1 MTSGKLYA
9 ILKDNKGTSFP
20 LIIAVTLALVIIFCG
35 ISEYVRL
42 VIIAQ
47 GVRDAVQSAVISVVN
62 DSYDD
67 VYHGVREGYAGA
79 YVPSAND
86 FKESLDYGNVYGRL
100 DELLGLKSSGSY
112 HVKYAAGEAVEFK
125 LSGLSVNLDNMPL
138 APGSP
143 DNAHGFLAD
152 TTIRLEV
159 PVRFEGKLLPP
170 MRINLR
176 VQAKYMPLF

>member
-1 MTSGKLYA
+1 MTSGKLCA
-9 ILKDNKGTSFP
+9 ILKDNKGTAFP

-35 ISEYVRL
+35 ISEYIRL
-42 VIIAQ
+42 AIIAQ

-79 YVPSAND
+79 FVPSANN
-86 FKESLDYGNVYGRL
+86 FQESLDYGDVYGRL
-100 DELLGLKSSGSY
+100 DGLLGLQSSGGY
-112 HVKYAAGEAVEFK
+112 HVKYAGDALEFK
-125 LSGLSVNLDNMPL
+125 LSGLSVDLDNMPL

-152 TTIRLEV
+152 ATIQLEV
-159 PVRFEGKLLPP
+159 PVRCGGNMLPP